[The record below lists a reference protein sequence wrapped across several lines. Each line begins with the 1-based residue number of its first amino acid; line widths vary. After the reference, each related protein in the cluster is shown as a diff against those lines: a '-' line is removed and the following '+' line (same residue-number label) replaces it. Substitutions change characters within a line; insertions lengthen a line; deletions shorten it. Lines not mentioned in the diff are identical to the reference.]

1 MVAIQPE
8 RAAIL
13 LKTII
18 LLLLLGVVLSLF
30 TGLLFLFKDSDR
42 QDSKRTL
49 YALGV
54 RITLAAALLL
64 TVLYGFY
71 TGQLRMGTSAPW
83 HERSSPEAPD
93 STNPGPD
100 APPAR
105 PAEPDA
111 R

>member
-1 MVAIQPE
+1 VRFPSDQ
-8 RAAIL
+8 AATL

-30 TGLLFLFKDSDR
+30 TGLTFLFKDSDR
-42 QDSKRTL
+42 QDSRRTL

-71 TGQLRMGTSAPW
+71 TGQLRIGAQAPW
-83 HERSSPEAPD
+83 HDRQHS
-93 STNPGPD
+93 PD
-100 APPAR
+100 AVNER
-105 PAEPDA
+105 PAGGVTPTP
-111 R
+111 